1 MIYLTKDH
9 KMLMSRKLIFLTKL
23 DNRFVKTFCKT
34 VAAMYNIHGIH
45 IVEHEDMDYSSLYAN
60 TNMMPEG
67 DMIRVQSVAF
77 GFKLGLRTLAGL

>member
-1 MIYLTKDH
+1 MIYLTKQD
-9 KMLMSRKLIFLTKL
+9 KALMAKKLIFLTKL
-23 DNRFVKTFCKT
+23 DNRFVGMFCKSLG
-34 VAAMYNIHGIH
+34 AMYDIHGIH